1 MLTTDEFLGGKV
13 LLKQSKSGLRAT
25 SDAVLLA
32 SFVKIKENE
41 TLLDIG
47 AGNGV
52 IGLCINARKK
62 CQINALE
69 CQTNLIKQIQENAR
83 LNKTDIHVFEHNL
96 FDKKDILKGILFHHV
111 VTNPPFYD
119 NTGKGRK
126 SDEQKM
132 AFQADFD
139 LKKWLDYCLKHLK
152 SKGTFTIIHRPE
164 LLGEILCVLEKKLG
178 KIEVFP
184 IQTKLNQP
192 ASRIIVRGV
201 LGAKSPLKLYPP
213 LVMHKPDGSRS
224 ELAEQILR
232 NGKEM

>member
-1 MLTTDEFLGGKV
+1 MWTIDKFLGGKV

-25 SDAVLLA
+25 SDAVLLSA
-32 SFVKIKENE
+32 FVKIKENE
-41 TLLDIG
+41 TLLDVG

-52 IGLCINARKK
+52 VGLCINARKK
-62 CQINALE
+62 CKLNALE
-69 CQTNLIKQIQENAR
+69 CQTSLIKQIQENAE
-83 LNKTDIHVFEHNL
+83 LNKTDIHIFEHNL
-96 FDKKDILKGILFHHV
+96 FDKKDILKGILFHHI

-126 SDEQKM
+126 NDEQKL
-132 AFQADFD
+132 AFQAEFD

-152 SKGTFTIIHRPE
+152 SKGSFTMIHRPE
-164 LLGEILCVLEKKLG
+164 LLGEILYVLEKKLG
-178 KIEVFP
+178 KIEIFP
-184 IQTKLNQP
+184 IQTKQNQP
-192 ASRIIVRGV
+192 ATRIILRGV

-213 LVMHKPDGSRS
+213 LVMHKTDGSRS

>member
-1 MLTTDEFLGGKV
+1 MWTIDKFLGGKV

-25 SDAVLLA
+25 SDAVLLSA
-32 SFVKIKENE
+32 FVKIKENE
-41 TLLDIG
+41 TLLDVG

-52 IGLCINARKK
+52 VGLCINARKK

-69 CQTNLIKQIQENAR
+69 YQTSLIKQIQENAE

-96 FDKKDILKGILFHHV
+96 FDKKDPLKGILFHHI

-126 SDEQKM
+126 SDEQKL

-178 KIEVFP
+178 KIELFP
-184 IQTKLNQP
+184 IQTKQNQP
-192 ASRIIVRGV
+192 ATRIIIRGV
-201 LGAKSPLKLYPP
+201 LGAKSPTKLYPP
-213 LVMHKPDGSRS
+213 LIMHKPDGSRS

>member
-139 LKKWLDYCLKHLK
+139 LKKMVGLLFKTLKIKRDFQHN
-152 SKGTFTIIHRPE
+152 S
-164 LLGEILCVLEKKLG
+164 
-178 KIEVFP
+178 
-184 IQTKLNQP
+184 
-192 ASRIIVRGV
+192 
-201 LGAKSPLKLYPP
+201 SP
-213 LVMHKPDGSRS
+213 
-224 ELAEQILR
+224 
-232 NGKEM
+232 